1 MERLGRRVPIPVV
14 VRFVDG
20 LVVAVERG
28 TPLAEVLRAQAADVR
43 EQRKR
48 QLIEA
53 GGRKEVLM
61 LVPVVFL
68 ILPVVVLFALYP
80 GYFSLTQIAR

>member
-1 MERLGRRVPIPVV
+1 MRVPIPQVT
-14 VRFVDG
+14 RFVDG

-28 TPLAEVLRAQAADVR
+28 TPLSDILRAQAADVR
-43 EQRKR
+43 AQRKR
-48 QLIEA
+48 ELLEA
-53 GGRKEVLM
+53 GGKKEIYM

-80 GYFSLTQIAR
+80 GFFSLSQIAR